1 VFGSIIA
8 AGKPLSQKPLSTA
21 VKLKG
26 KPMLV
31 AGMATAV
38 IGWYDELCDEPIF
51 VSDGRMRPGTELD
64 RT

>member
-8 AGKPLSQKPLSTA
+8 AGKPLSQQPLSAA

-26 KPMLV
+26 KTMVV
-31 AGMATAV
+31 AEMATGV
-38 IGWYDELCDEPIF
+38 KGWYVEPIF
-51 VSDGRMRPGTELD
+51 VFDGRMRPGTEPD

>member
-26 KPMLV
+26 KTMHV

-38 IGWYDELCDEPIF
+38 IGWYDEPIF
-51 VSDGRMRPGTELD
+51 VSDGRMRPGTEPD

>member
-26 KPMLV
+26 KTMLV
-31 AGMATAV
+31 AGMAIAV
-38 IGWYDELCDEPIF
+38 VGWYDEPIF
-51 VSDGRMRPGTELD
+51 VSDGRMRPKAEPD